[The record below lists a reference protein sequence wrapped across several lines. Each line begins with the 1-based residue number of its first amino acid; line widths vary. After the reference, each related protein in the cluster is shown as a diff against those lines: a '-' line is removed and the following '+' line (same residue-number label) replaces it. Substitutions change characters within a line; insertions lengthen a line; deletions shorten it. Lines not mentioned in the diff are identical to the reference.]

1 MLNHENLLR
10 RLHPQDFA
18 PPQKQ
23 IEKVETFLRNHIE
36 DFSLETK
43 ALQKFDLN
51 GDGKV
56 DNEDLELFNQ
66 YQEGEVEFSE
76 EQKEAADVNGDG
88 AVDKK
93 DYSLFIYAILHKA
106 EAEDRVR
113 DLESL
118 YNSLSKNQKPFMVV
132 SGVDGAD
139 IKSVKSEL
147 SQAVSNLI
155 FIYSLMQ

>member
-10 RLHPQDFA
+10 RLHPQDFTL
-18 PPQKQ
+18 PQRQVDK
-23 IEKVETFLRNHIE
+23 
-36 DFSLETK
+36 LETILKKQVLSKQSENK
-43 ALQKFDLN
+43 ALKKFDLN

-76 EQKEAADVNGDG
+76 EQKEAADVNNDG
-88 AVDKK
+88 KVDKK

-106 EAEDRVR
+106 EAEDKVR

-118 YNSLSKNQKPFMVV
+118 YNSLSKNQKPSMVV

-139 IKSVKSEL
+139 IKSVKFEL